1 MRLVLLFSIFGLFS
15 CARQEEEVAQP
26 AGKLEYSY
34 IAYDLE
40 CCTMVELKQQ
50 PLQYSSSV
58 KDSIHTLT
66 YIYEVEQ
73 TPDTIT
79 YILKEAQKFDAQ
91 LVSKGNHMRDH
102 MLPMVNSTSLFFFG
116 NAEVK
121 KEYKVY
127 KYASNAVTMDGCVS
141 LFWVPEIGIILK
153 RNPSWRSFQKL
164 RTNNDSLNRQIELLI
179 DVIVQD
185 QEFYRGCGFEIPD
198 EGFELERK
206 RMILEKEQQLLQRQ
220 KRILELQKKQ
230 SKGK

>member
-1 MRLVLLFSIFGLFS
+1 MRLVLLFSIFGLLSFS
-15 CARQEEEVAQP
+15 CAKKEDKVAQP
-26 AGKLEYSY
+26 AQKLEYSY

-40 CCTMVELKQQ
+40 CCTMVELKKQ
-50 PLQYSSSV
+50 PLQYLCSV

-66 YIYEVEQ
+66 YIYENEQ
-73 TPDTIT
+73 KYDTIT

-91 LVSKGNHMRDH
+91 LISKGNHMRDH

-164 RTNNDSLNRQIELLI
+164 RTSNDGWGRRS
-179 DVIVQD
+179 
-185 QEFYRGCGFEIPD
+185 
-198 EGFELERK
+198 
-206 RMILEKEQQLLQRQ
+206 
-220 KRILELQKKQ
+220 
-230 SKGK
+230 